1 MLGPVRIPHM
11 TWAPTVLYAITIFE
25 AEIVHDPFVPTPGR
39 ARPEER
45 RTGVELRS
53 WGGYEKRRREREGE
67 CCARV
72 FCQDETIPSLSNLPS
87 LWPRAGRMAHER
99 GCRSAPF
106 SNRASHN
113 STLEAGDENSQISQ
127 CKHSPRAAQPRTTC
141 RPRRRPQRRA
151 SWAAHSAAW
160 AGDPRRGSS
169 GLVRDE
175 KRKTSR

>member
-1 MLGPVRIPHM
+1 M
-11 TWAPTVLYAITIFE
+11 TCAPTVLYAINFFE

-45 RTGVELRS
+45 RAGVELRS
-53 WGGYEKRRREREGE
+53 WGGYEKRRRNERVSF
-67 CCARV
+67 ARALV
-72 FCQDETIPSLSNLPS
+72 VALRTIPSLSNLPS
-87 LWPRAGRMAHER
+87 LWPRAGRSAHESR
-99 GCRSAPF
+99 YRSAPF
-106 SNRASHN
+106 SHRASRN

-151 SWAAHSAAW
+151 SWAAPSAAW

-169 GLVRDE
+169 GLEEGE
-175 KRKTSR
+175 KRKSSM